1 MNDIVKKCKRC
12 NSIVMCS
19 PDYNVHMQNSCCG
32 KLEIFNDINCEELTI
47 MRHVSHDNDFI
58 LAMIDLKEK
67 DIIEYNLKMSQIRTQ
82 IDQQKRSNAENDN
95 VPRCPNCHSRNIQK
109 ISGMERAGSVMML
122 GVFSNK
128 INKSFKCIN
137 CGYTW

>member
-12 NSIVMCS
+12 NHIGIYS
-19 PDYNVHMQNSCCG
+19 PDYNVHMQSSCCG
-32 KLEIFNDINCEELTI
+32 KLETVNISCEELSI
-47 MRHVSHDNDFI
+47 MSHIANDNDFF

-67 DIIEYNLKMSQIRTQ
+67 DIIEYNLKMSQFRTQ
-82 IDQQKRSNAENDN
+82 IEQQKRSKAENDN
-95 VPRCPNCHSRNIQK
+95 VPRCPNCHRSNIQK
-109 ISGMERAGSVMML
+109 IGGMERAGSVMML